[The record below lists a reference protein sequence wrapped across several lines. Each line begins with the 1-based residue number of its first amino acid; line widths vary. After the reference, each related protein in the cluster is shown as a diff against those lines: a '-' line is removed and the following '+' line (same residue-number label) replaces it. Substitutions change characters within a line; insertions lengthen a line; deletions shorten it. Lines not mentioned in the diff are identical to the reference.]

1 LYESFTLFDVHIEP
15 QSGQATNTP
24 EHIGSTDRRA
34 GPDIGISS
42 RERPR
47 YGGLW
52 SAAAAAWR
60 DGTRF
65 AVNVDLAMV
74 EAEMPATV
82 FGCRAV
88 KELPDAVCRNMAAVS
103 AAANR
108 LEVAVVTGQR
118 FKLVSVGI

>member
-1 LYESFTLFDVHIEP
+1 LYESFTLFVVHIEP

-52 SAAAAAWR
+52 SAAACR